1 MNINNFVI
9 DRVKRIIFNS
19 EKNRFLLSQV
29 KDFQLSLESDTE
41 DAPDAL
47 GTAIK
52 IFERAK
58 KARVS
63 GNSAIFDL
71 NLLAAQVGAEKQ
83 IGSSSAKIST
93 PYIEIKT
100 IGTDGTVTTD
110 KKPNAEIAVVSIL
123 DNNSNYG
130 KNLKLATTTA
140 DADTFTAA
148 DATGSSGAKKLTF
161 SDDYKSKKV
170 FIQYFYDA
178 ESGVAIEDKVN
189 ATSASGE
196 TIVEVLGADICDT
209 ETLVYAYLVLPKSKL
224 TYQADISFAT
234 DLSQPF
240 EINALADY
248 CGDDNATLWKLVV
261 PDAAKV

>member
-52 IFERAK
+52 TFERAK

-83 IGSSSAKIST
+83 IGSSSAKIPT
-93 PYIEIKT
+93 PHIEIKT
-100 IGTDGTVTTD
+100 IGSTDYTVTTD

-123 DNNSNYG
+123 DDNSNYG
-130 KNLKLATTTA
+130 ENLKVTTGTPAKGTFKSADNTGKTA
-140 DADTFTAA
+140 KT
-148 DATGSSGAKKLTF
+148 LTF
-161 SDDYKSKKV
+161 SADYAGKKV

-178 ESGVAIEDKVN
+178 EGGVAIEDKAN

-209 ETLVYAYLVLPKSKL
+209 ETLVYAYLILPKSKL

-261 PDAAKV
+261 PDTAKA